1 MRRHSIAALM
11 VGICVG
17 TLAWPVHGQER
28 ASLDDGALPDFSGV
42 WGRTRLELEMPFS
55 GAGPVTNTSQVPG
68 LLAGDYSNP
77 MLRPWAAEVV
87 ERRAELAQTG
97 QPVPSPHNT
106 CQLEG
111 VPFVFG
117 VKEIKFLQTPEQVTL
132 IYYSNHQVRFVAMN
146 AAHTANPVPSWYGE
160 SVGHY
165 EGGDTLVIDTIGIKP
180 TRETQVDRYGTPH
193 TDALHVVERYR
204 LVDSDEVV
212 RAPEPPRRRE
222 GRVGTYYR
230 PLPGGKTLE
239 LQFTVEDQGAFTMP
253 WGAVVHSEIT
263 PDRLNSLE
271 HVCAEN
277 NRFFFREEL
286 FPMTTAS
293 KPDF

>member
-1 MRRHSIAALM
+1 MRRRSIAALT
-11 VGICVG
+11 VGICVC
-17 TLAWPVHGQER
+17 TLAGPVHGQEP
-28 ASLDDGALPDFSGV
+28 ASGEDVALPDFSGV
-42 WGRTRLELEMPFS
+42 WGRTRLELEEPFS
-55 GAGPVTNTSQVPG
+55 GAGPVTNTSPVPG
-68 LLAGDYSNP
+68 LLSGDYNNP

-87 ERRAELAQTG
+87 KSHAELAQSG
-97 QPVPSPHNT
+97 LPVPSPHNT

-117 VKEIKFLQTPEQVTL
+117 VKEIKFLQTPEQITL
-132 IYYSNHQVRFVAMN
+132 IYYSNHQVRYVAMN
-146 AAHTANPVPSWYGE
+146 VAHSANPVPSWYGE

-165 EGGDTLVIDTIGIKP
+165 EGSDTLVIDTIGIKP
-180 TRETQVDRYGTPH
+180 TDDTQVDRYGTPH
-193 TDALHVVERYR
+193 TEALHVIERYR
-204 LVDSDEVV
+204 LVDSEEVV
-212 RAPEPPRRRE
+212 RTAEPARRRE

-271 HVCAEN
+271 HVCSEN

-286 FPMTTAS
+286 FPMTTGE
-293 KPDF
+293 PDF